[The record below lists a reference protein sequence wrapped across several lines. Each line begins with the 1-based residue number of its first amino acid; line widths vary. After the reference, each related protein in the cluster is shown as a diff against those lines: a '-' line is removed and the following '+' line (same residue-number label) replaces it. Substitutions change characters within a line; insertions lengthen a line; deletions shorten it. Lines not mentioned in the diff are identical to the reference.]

1 MMDYTKRLR
10 APALIAVLAIIG
22 ILLGVAIG
30 QFVLQ
35 LSQGNALAL
44 AARAGGSA
52 SPSLIWT
59 FAALAL
65 AIVIVVA
72 RPAPPGAAKLVTAA
86 AVVVSLAAG
95 IGLVFWV
102 LGLASGF
109 SIGAVLGAV
118 GGLIETA
125 VKAACAFVLWRLRE
139 LGVEEQSRI
148 TSSTAPTGE
157 MGGQPPVW
165 TPEQAV
171 GRQWNRAGDAATGAG
186 AQQAMPALP
195 AAAPAPAAPPVPEPE
210 PVRRQLW
217 SRGGVA
223 PDQLPATPAPP
234 SAPQAPDPQLPWTTA
249 AQAAGGQAAG
259 AEHGTQ
265 PPDPSGRPAPD
276 WTPAPRPEE
285 PIV

>member
-10 APALIAVLAIIG
+10 APALIAVLAIIV

-30 QFVLQ
+30 QFVLH
-35 LSQGNALAL
+35 LSQGNALSL
-44 AARAGGSA
+44 AARVGGSA

-86 AVVVSLAAG
+86 ALVVSLAAG
-95 IGLVFWV
+95 VGLIFWV

-109 SIGAVLGAV
+109 TIGAVLGAV

-139 LGVEEQSRI
+139 LGAEEQTRI

-165 TPEQAV
+165 TPDQAV

-195 AAAPAPAAPPVPEPE
+195 PAAPPAAPPVPQPE

-217 SRGGVA
+217 SRGGVG
-223 PDQLPATPAPP
+223 PDQLPPAPAQPATPP
-234 SAPQAPDPQLPWTTA
+234 APDPNLPWTTA
-249 AQAAGGQAAG
+249 AQAAGGQPAG
-259 AEHGTQ
+259 AEHGSQ
-265 PPDPSGRPAPD
+265 PPATGGRPAPD

-285 PIV
+285 PTT